1 MRSVRRAR
9 RLCEKSG
16 TGATYRATVGGA
28 KNDVVLNGDGNENDY

>member
-1 MRSVRRAR
+1 MCGERGDCVK
-9 RLCEKSG
+9 KSG